1 MLFKLKI
8 SWHNGRC
15 GLAVYNPTRTRCDT
29 PPQNNRFLRS
39 HTLIKKKELFYNES
53 EQEQIER
60 LMNLLSPE
68 NLPAIQERLEEHGM
82 RKGFACLFYGAPGTG
97 KTETVLQIARQT
109 GRDIMQ
115 VDIAGL
121 RDKWVGESEKNIK
134 AIFNNYRE
142 ICKNSDIMPILY
154 FNEADA
160 IINKRTEHIEH
171 SVDKMNNAIQNIILE
186 EMEQLEG
193 ILIAT
198 TNLTSNMDKA
208 FERRFIYK
216 VEFHKPQL
224 QARTHIWKSMI
235 KSLSLEDAGKLAHEF
250 DFSGGQIENISR
262 KQIVN
267 HILSGRE
274 YSLEDIRFDCL
285 AETLHSS
292 QNYKPIIG
300 FK

>member
-1 MLFKLKI
+1 MLTSKVKHEL
-8 SWHNGRC
+8 
-15 GLAVYNPTRTRCDT
+15 LAAYNPTRTRCDA

-68 NLPAIQERLEEHGM
+68 NLPAIQQRLEEHGM

-142 ICKNSDIMPILY
+142 ICKRQCPKYCVNKKGC
-154 FNEADA
+154 FEAPF
-160 IINKRTEHIEH
+160 
-171 SVDKMNNAIQNIILE
+171 
-186 EMEQLEG
+186 
-193 ILIAT
+193 LI
-198 TNLTSNMDKA
+198 
-208 FERRFIYK
+208 
-216 VEFHKPQL
+216 
-224 QARTHIWKSMI
+224 
-235 KSLSLEDAGKLAHEF
+235 
-250 DFSGGQIENISR
+250 
-262 KQIVN
+262 
-267 HILSGRE
+267 
-274 YSLEDIRFDCL
+274 
-285 AETLHSS
+285 
-292 QNYKPIIG
+292 
-300 FK
+300 